1 MKKYL
6 DILVYGFASLV
17 IIAIVL
23 FSFGYGCRKV
33 HRLCEH
39 VIELRI
45 ERQHQEKYALR
56 HELKCNISQNVLIT
70 HKPDAWYKK
79 YHVIRHAGGG
89 IDGKYYSGS
98 LEAWDLSYERGNRV
112 FDVDLSFTSDGVL
125 VVRHEWFDNLE
136 DDSLC
141 AMAQSNIN
149 IDTNGQLRYYKPY
162 YRMNIEEFKQTKPF
176 QSYTPLTCEDMI
188 NYMAAHTD
196 LYVALD
202 MKDDLLSS
210 YQYVVRQAR
219 EMDLESILQHVIVS
233 VYDVELHDSIMAIYP
248 FQNWVLRQH
257 YIHERNYCE
266 LLYECLK
273 YNIPV
278 VNISSYYADDEG
290 IQWLNNVGI
299 YTFVTVCD
307 YVSDMRNYQSKGFW
321 GCVSNNLD
329 ESIFKIY
336 E

>member
-23 FSFGYGCRKV
+23 FSFGYGSRKV

-125 VVRHEWFDNLE
+125 VVRHGWSDNLE
-136 DDSLC
+136 EDSLC

-149 IDTNGQLRYYKPY
+149 IDANGQLRYYKPY

-176 QSYTPLTCEDMI
+176 QSYTHLTCEDMI
-188 NYMAAHTD
+188 NYMAVHSD

-202 MKDDLLSS
+202 MKDELLPS
-210 YQYVVRQAR
+210 YKYLVKLAS
-219 EMDLESILQHVIVS
+219 EMNLESTLQRMIVS
-233 VYDVELHDSIMAIYP
+233 VYDVEFYDSVMAIFP
-248 FQNWVLRQH
+248 FDNWMLRQH
-257 YIHERNYCE
+257 YVDERNYS
-266 LLYECLK
+266 LLISDCLS
-273 YNIPV
+273 YNISA
-278 VNISSYYADDEG
+278 VNVSSCYADDEG
-290 IQWLNNVGI
+290 IQWLNNAGI
-299 YTFVTVCD
+299 YTYVAVCD
-307 YVSDMRNYQSKGFW
+307 YISDMDIYHSKGFW

-329 ESIFKIY
+329 ELVFDKY